1 MAGPLDGVR
10 VADFTWAGVGGY
22 CGLLWAMLGADV
34 IKIETKVRG
43 GTQRLSNPA
52 RRVGVKTNLAEE
64 LSRDKRSILLN
75 LKTAAGVDI
84 ARQIAS
90 KSDLAAENFRPGV
103 MDRLGLGYRD
113 LRKVNERIVMV
124 SMSANGQAGRDATLP
139 GYAGIFGALSG
150 ISSLM
155 GYPGGA
161 PVELRLPSDM
171 VAGTMGALAG
181 VAALLRQQATGQGQ
195 YVDCANR
202 ESLSVLIGEYFLSM
216 GSTFGEQERHGNEVP
231 GRAPYDCFRCV
242 DDDAAAG
249 RTAAERERWVAIG
262 VVEDSQWLGLCAAL
276 GLTEL
281 ADDPGL
287 RDAAGRWARRHELGT
302 ELTRTVAPRTVE
314 QVVGALRAHGVPC
327 APVMRPPDLLADPHL
342 EQRHSWD
349 VLERPDGAPW
359 ISFGAPFRFRD
370 AGRRAPVAAP
380 PLGADSRQVMSELL
394 GMTDADFDDYVS
406 DGVIA

>member
-52 RRVGVKTNLAEE
+52 RRVGVKSNLAEE

-75 LKTAAGVDI
+75 LKSPVGVDI
-84 ARQIAS
+84 ARRIAG
-90 KSDLAAENFRPGV
+90 KSHIAAENFRPGV
-103 MDRLGLGYRD
+103 MARLGLGYQD
-113 LRKVNERIVMV
+113 LRRANERIVMV
-124 SMSANGQAGRDATLP
+124 SMSANGQSGPDATLP

-150 ISSLM
+150 ISSLI

-181 VAALLRQQATGQGQ
+181 VAALVRQQRTGQGQ

-202 ESLSVLIGEYFLSM
+202 ESLSVLIGEYFLSL
-216 GSTFGEQERHGNEVP
+216 GSAFGESGRQGNDVP
-231 GRAPYDCFRCV
+231 GRAPYGCYRCA
-242 DDDAAAG
+242 DDEAMAG
-249 RTAAERERWVAIG
+249 RPAAERERWVAVG
-262 VVEDSQWLGLCAAL
+262 VVDDSQWVGLRAAL
-276 GLTEL
+276 DLPDD
-281 ADDPGL
+281 ADL
-287 RDAAGRWARRHELGT
+287 RDSAGRWARRRELGT
-302 ELTRTVAPRTVE
+302 EIARIVRPRTVE
-314 QVVGALRAHGVPC
+314 QVVETLRAHGVPC

-342 EQRHSWD
+342 AERQAWD
-349 VLERPDGAPW
+349 VLERADGVPW
-359 ISFGAPFRFRD
+359 ISFGAPFRFQH
-370 AGRRAPVAAP
+370 AGRPTPRAAS
-380 PLGADSRQVMSELL
+380 PLGSDSRQVMADLL
-394 GMTDADFDDYVS
+394 EIDDEEFDKLVAD
-406 DGVIA
+406 GAIA